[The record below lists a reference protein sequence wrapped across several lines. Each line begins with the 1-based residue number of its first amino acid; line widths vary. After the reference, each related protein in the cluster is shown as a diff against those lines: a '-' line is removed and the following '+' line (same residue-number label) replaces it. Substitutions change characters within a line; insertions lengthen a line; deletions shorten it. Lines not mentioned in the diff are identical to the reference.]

1 MSRITRRKFVAAS
14 AALPLLGAKF
24 DKPLGVQTY
33 TLRDLLPREPRQA
46 IAAVAKAGYT
56 EVELSRPEIKSLG
69 ALLREFR
76 LQAPSCHFEAPLVT
90 GNWAPWRLILGNTM
104 PKEYNW
110 QSAIDEAKSAGVR
123 YMVVSYLMP
132 SERGG
137 LDFYRSFADKM
148 NRAGE
153 ATAKAGLTLCYH
165 HHSFEFAPV
174 SGSRPID
181 VLLERFDP
189 KLVKI
194 EGDVFWMKAGGED
207 PAAMIRRLKG
217 RIALVHLKDIAP
229 GTPVNYHELRAPKD
243 AFLEAGSGS
252 LDFPAILRAC
262 AEAGV
267 EHYVV
272 EQDHCAG
279 SPLDS
284 IAKSYQ
290 YLRSVEV

>member
-1 MSRITRRKFVAAS
+1 M
-14 AALPLLGAKF
+14 
-24 DKPLGVQTY
+24 
-33 TLRDLLPREPRQA
+33 
-46 IAAVAKAGYT
+46 
-56 EVELSRPEIKSLG
+56 EVL
-69 ALLREFR
+69 
-76 LQAPSCHFEAPLVT
+76 
-90 GNWAPWRLILGNTM
+90 
-104 PKEYNW
+104 
-110 QSAIDEAKSAGVR
+110 R
-123 YMVVSYLMP
+123 YMVISYLMP

-153 ATAKAGLTLCYH
+153 AAAKAGLTLCYH

-174 SGSRPID
+174 SGGRPID

-207 PAAMIRRLKG
+207 PAAKIRRLTG
-217 RIALVHLKDIAP
+217 RIVLVHLKDVAP
-229 GTPVNYHELRAPKD
+229 GTPVTYQEMKVPKE
-243 AFLEAGSGS
+243 AFREAGSGS

-267 EHYVV
+267 KHYLV

-284 IAKSYQ
+284 IAKSYR